1 MEVCIQTNTQPF
13 VIPDKLA
20 CQEPVILFGPVV
32 AIQITPTENGQP
44 SLGVLSRLPAGTMLH
59 ICGDGFDE
67 RTAKVCVNG
76 HYYFVFRDEIDQR
89 HVPMGRA
96 N

>member
-20 CQEPVILFGPVV
+20 RHESVILFGPVA
-32 AIQITPTENGQP
+32 AIQITPTENGQRR
-44 SLGVLSRLPAGTMLH
+44 LGVLSRLPAGTMLH

-76 HYYFVFRDEIDQR
+76 QYYFVFRHEIDQLQ
-89 HVPMGRA
+89 VPMGRI

>member
-1 MEVCIQTNTQPF
+1 VEVCIPTNTQPF

-20 CQEPVILFGPVV
+20 RHEPVIIFGPVA
-32 AIQITPTENGQP
+32 AIQIMPMENGQP

-76 HYYFVFRDEIDQR
+76 QYYFVFRHEIDQPE
-89 HVPMGRA
+89 VPMGRA
-96 N
+96 H

>member
-20 CQEPVILFGPVV
+20 RHESVILFGPVA

-44 SLGVLSRLPAGTMLH
+44 RLGVLSRLPAGTMLH

-76 HYYFVFRDEIDQR
+76 QYYFVFRHEIDQLQ
-89 HVPMGRA
+89 VPMGRI